1 MAQESQRKLGE
12 VVTDALLEMLDR
24 RERQRAEPR
33 NGAMPSDGGSGGGL
47 LSDVALEHNTELSDR
62 MEGLSDRD
70 PGHGLP
76 GCVDELR

>member
-1 MAQESQRKLGE
+1 
-12 VVTDALLEMLDR
+12 
-24 RERQRAEPR
+24 
-33 NGAMPSDGGSGGGL
+33 MPSDGGSGGGL